1 MESNENLFRNMIQ
14 SDVVK
19 LNLIQKAKQ
28 CMYQYFKDWSKD
40 ALDDCLGAD
49 FNLNTI
55 NNHVKLVKCGV
66 QINVTQ
72 DYLFCY
78 NLSFMIT
85 SQNNNFLCNY
95 YSYFDINGG
104 LIDQFIDR

>member
-40 ALDDCLGAD
+40 ALDDCLG
-49 FNLNTI
+49 
-55 NNHVKLVKCGV
+55 
-66 QINVTQ
+66 QI
-72 DYLFCY
+72 
-78 NLSFMIT
+78 
-85 SQNNNFLCNY
+85 
-95 YSYFDINGG
+95 
-104 LIDQFIDR
+104 LI